1 MSCYGKYL
9 EAQDILQIDG
19 IQLQEAVEQDDA
31 IYDRFDEFKLRRI
44 YTYIKMFKIMHRMID
59 EDLTLIRNFN
69 PLFDALFEKY
79 AIIALDREWTKKDF
93 LGVKTALKNI
103 HRMNDRFIEYYDLI
117 NEEQK
122 QEIESI
128 NDSDSETY
136 NDVKEQMNKKIYIR
150 EYTELDKTNHPVNL
164 RPFISKDIQKESLRR
179 TEILN
184 EINEDNEI
192 TTKKVIDISEQKQN
206 IEMIIKMKTK
216 TITIYISDLINQ
228 LLSIFLIN
236 VQFY

>member
-1 MSCYGKYL
+1 MSCYGKYI

-59 EDLTLIRNFN
+59 DDLTLVKHFN
-69 PLFDALFEKY
+69 QLFDALFEKY
-79 AIIALDREWTKKDF
+79 CIVALDREWTKKDF

-103 HRMNDRFIEYYDLI
+103 HRMNDRFIEYYEII
-117 NEEQK
+117 NEEAISS
-122 QEIESI
+122 EPI

-136 NDVKEQMNKKIYIR
+136 EDIKEEINKKIYTKYH
-150 EYTELDKTNHPVNL
+150 ETKTPKINL
-164 RPFISKDIQKESLRR
+164 RPFISPYDIQKESKQRQD
-179 TEILN
+179 ILN

-192 TTKKVIDISEQKQN
+192 TTKTLLKKVIDMRDESGKEIL
-206 IEMIIKMKTK
+206 EMLIKTK
-216 TITIYISDLINQ
+216 TKSITIKFIDEQN
-228 LLSIFLIN
+228 
-236 VQFY
+236 